1 MLRLSLVI
9 SLAISVFLILINTNK
24 IIDYTKSEERKKIE
38 LWASAQKKFIEN
50 KNLDDDIGE
59 LTLMILTESF
69 ENPII
74 QVDAYGKILSHK
86 NIFENNIIE
95 IDSIKLKNVLKKI
108 SAENDPIL
116 IKYSNSINQ
125 KLYYGNSPILYK
137 IKFYPF
143 GLLIVGLLFSI
154 TLFIYYKSSI
164 TSNQNK
170 IWASFAKETAHQ
182 IGTPLSS
189 LMGWS
194 TMLKDEKIDSDII
207 VEIEKDIERL
217 NKITKRFSEIGSVP
231 KLYKENVNEILN
243 NFIKYLNKRNSS
255 LIKLKFNSCNEVIYF
270 RINKT
275 LFEWVIENLIKNA
288 IDSMNGKGTIE
299 INVIKTNSNVKVE
312 IRDSGK
318 GILKENFKKIFN
330 PGFSLKKKGWGL
342 GLSLSKRIINL
353 YHGGNIYVKESKI
366 NSGSILVIRLPLFIE
381 SS

>member
-1 MLRLSLVI
+1 
-9 SLAISVFLILINTNK
+9 
-24 IIDYTKSEERKKIE
+24 
-38 LWASAQKKFIEN
+38 
-50 KNLDDDIGE
+50 
-59 LTLMILTESF
+59 
-69 ENPII
+69 
-74 QVDAYGKILSHK
+74 
-86 NIFENNIIE
+86 
-95 IDSIKLKNVLKKI
+95 
-108 SAENDPIL
+108 
-116 IKYSNSINQ
+116 
-125 KLYYGNSPILYK
+125 
-137 IKFYPF
+137 
-143 GLLIVGLLFSI
+143 
-154 TLFIYYKSSI
+154 
-164 TSNQNK
+164 
-170 IWASFAKETAHQ
+170 
-182 IGTPLSS
+182 
-189 LMGWS
+189 
-194 TMLKDEKIDSDII
+194 MLKDEKIDSDII

-299 INVIKTNSNVKVE
+299 INVIKTNSNVQVE

-318 GILKENFKKIFN
+318 GILKENLKKIFN

-353 YHGGNIYVKESKI
+353 YHGGKIYVKESKI

>member
-1 MLRLSLVI
+1 
-9 SLAISVFLILINTNK
+9 
-24 IIDYTKSEERKKIE
+24 
-38 LWASAQKKFIEN
+38 
-50 KNLDDDIGE
+50 
-59 LTLMILTESF
+59 
-69 ENPII
+69 
-74 QVDAYGKILSHK
+74 
-86 NIFENNIIE
+86 
-95 IDSIKLKNVLKKI
+95 
-108 SAENDPIL
+108 
-116 IKYSNSINQ
+116 
-125 KLYYGNSPILYK
+125 
-137 IKFYPF
+137 
-143 GLLIVGLLFSI
+143 
-154 TLFIYYKSSI
+154 
-164 TSNQNK
+164 
-170 IWASFAKETAHQ
+170 
-182 IGTPLSS
+182 
-189 LMGWS
+189 
-194 TMLKDEKIDSDII
+194 MLKDEKIDSDII

-288 IDSMNGKGTIE
+288 IDSMNGIGTIE
-299 INVIKTNSNVKVE
+299 INIIKTNSNVQLE

-353 YHGGNIYVKESKI
+353 YHGGKIYVKESKI